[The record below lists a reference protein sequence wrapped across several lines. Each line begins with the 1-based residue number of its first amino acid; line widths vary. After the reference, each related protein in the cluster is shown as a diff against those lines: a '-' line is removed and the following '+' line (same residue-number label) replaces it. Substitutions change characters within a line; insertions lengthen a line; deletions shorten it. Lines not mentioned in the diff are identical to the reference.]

1 MPDESKTAE
10 VELERLVALTDPRQ
24 IIVAVLR
31 RMSRAGES
39 HEMAARWIMEEFSK
53 HGFEVVRND

>member
-1 MPDESKTAE
+1 MERANETAE
-10 VELERLVALTDPRQ
+10 IRK

-31 RMSRAGES
+31 RMSRTGES

-53 HGFEVVRND
+53 YGYEVVTNDRP